1 MKKKKTNIVLLPKY
15 TQNGSPNGMY
25 ASIVLAEAELGLYNA
40 VKFILGHFTD
50 VHNGELCAEIIP
62 ANMRIMSLTSG
73 HFLSFPP

>member
-1 MKKKKTNIVLLPKY
+1 
-15 TQNGSPNGMY
+15 MY

-50 VHNGELCAEIIP
+50 IHNGELCAEIIP